1 MDNDTLRKLRA
12 EIDEIDMELIALLN
26 RRYRA
31 VVAIGEYKRERHLP
45 IFDPTRQRMLMD
57 RLLKINQGPMTPE
70 ILQSV
75 YREIISG
82 AHILERPLR
91 VAFLGPLGTFSHQAA
106 LDTFGRGAELR
117 PEKSIPEVFRSIE
130 CDRAD
135 YGCVPIENSA
145 EGVINYT
152 LDWLMRSSVRIT
164 AEICRKVHHFLM
176 GNVEVADIKRIYSH
190 PQVLGQC
197 RAYLLEHFP
206 GVELI
211 ESSST
216 AQAAQTVCGDPA
228 GATLG
233 SPVAAEMYGLKILE
247 ENVED
252 SSFNTTRFLVLGN
265 QMTPR
270 SGDDKTSICFVV
282 KNQPGA
288 LYTALEPFRRAQ
300 IQLSMIESRPWQQQ
314 EGWEYCFFLDLVGHR
329 EDPKVAEACADIEKV
344 AAFFKILGSYPRVG

>member
-1 MDNDTLRKLRA
+1 MDNDALQKLRG
-12 EIDEIDMELIALLN
+12 EIDAIDAELIALLN
-26 RRYRA
+26 RRYQA

-45 IFDPTRQRMLMD
+45 IFDPTRQKKLME
-57 RLLKINQGPMTPE
+57 RLRKLNQGPMTAE

-91 VAFLGPLGTFSHQAA
+91 VSFLGPLGTFSHQAA
-106 LDTFGRGAELR
+106 LNTFGRGAELR

-164 AEICRKVHHFLM
+164 AEVSCKVHHYLM
-176 GNVEVADIKRIYSH
+176 GNVEISRIKRIYSH
-190 PQVLGQC
+190 PQVFGQC

-206 GVELI
+206 GAELI
-211 ESSST
+211 ECSST
-216 AQAAQTVCGDPA
+216 AQGAQRAGEDEC

-233 SPVAAEMYGLKILE
+233 SPVAAEMYNLKILD

-265 QMTPR
+265 QLTPR
-270 SGDDKTSICFVV
+270 SGDDKTSLCFVV
-282 KNQPGA
+282 KNVPGA
-288 LYTALEPFRRAQ
+288 LYNALDPFRRAN

-314 EGWEYCFFLDLVGHR
+314 TGWEYCFFVDLLGHR
-329 EDPKVAEACADIEKV
+329 DDPQVAEACADVEK
-344 AAFFKILGSYPRVG
+344 ASAFFKILGSYPRVS

>member
-1 MDNDTLRKLRA
+1 MDNDDLQRLRG
-12 EIDEIDMELIALLN
+12 EIDAIDAELIALLN
-26 RRYRA
+26 RRYEA

-45 IFDPTRQRMLMD
+45 IFDPTRQRELME
-57 RLLKINQGPMTPE
+57 RLQKLNPGPMTPE
-70 ILQSV
+70 ILRSV

-91 VAFLGPLGTFSHQAA
+91 VAFLGPPGTFSHQAS

-117 PEKSIPEVFRSIE
+117 PEKSIPEIFRAIE

-164 AEICRKVHHFLM
+164 AEVYRKVHHFLM
-176 GNVEVADIKRIYSH
+176 GNVAIDRIRRIYSH
-190 PQVLGQC
+190 PQVFGQC

-211 ESSST
+211 ECSST
-216 AQAAQTVCGDPA
+216 AQGARKAREDEF

-233 SPVAAEMYGLKILE
+233 SPVAAEMYQMKILD

-265 QMTPR
+265 QLTPR
-270 SGDDKTSICFVV
+270 SGDDKTSLCFVV
-282 KNQPGA
+282 KNVPGA
-288 LYTALEPFRRAQ
+288 LYNALDPFRRAG

-314 EGWEYCFFLDLVGHR
+314 EGWEYCFFVDLFGHR
-329 EDPKVAEACADIEKV
+329 DDAKVAEACADVEKLS
-344 AAFFKILGSYPRVG
+344 AFFKILGSYPRVS

>member
-1 MDNDTLRKLRA
+1 MDNDALQKARA
-12 EIDEIDMELIALLN
+12 EIDRIDGELIALLN
-26 RRYRA
+26 RRYEA
-31 VVAIGEYKRERHLP
+31 VKTIGEYKRERHLP

-57 RLLKINQGPMTPE
+57 RLYELNKGPMTPE
-70 ILQSV
+70 MLQAI

-82 AHILERPLR
+82 AHVLERPLR

-106 LDTFGRGAELR
+106 LNTFGRGAELK
-117 PEKSIPEVFRSIE
+117 PEKSIPEVFRAIE

-164 AEICRKVHHFLM
+164 AEMYCKVHHFLM
-176 GNVEVADIKRIYSH
+176 ANCPLDKIRRIYSH

-197 RAYLLEHFP
+197 RAYLLENFP
-206 GVELI
+206 GADQVEMT
-211 ESSST
+211 ST
-216 AQAAQTVCGDPA
+216 AMAAARAVDDPES
-228 GATLG
+228 ATLG
-233 SPVAAEMYGLKILE
+233 SPVAAELYNLKILA

-270 SGDDKTSICFVV
+270 SGDDKTSLCFVV

-288 LYTALEPFRRAQ
+288 LYSALEPFRRAKL
-300 IQLSMIESRPWQQQ
+300 QLTMIESRPWQQQ
-314 EGWEYCFFLDLVGHR
+314 EGWEYCFFVDLAGHR
-329 EDPKVAEACADIEKV
+329 DDPQVAEACADIEKV